1 MTSSTLR
8 SSPLPCCPSAPCP
21 AQALRKAAARSG
33 GARGGL
39 RAPSAV
45 PAGSEPP
52 GKGSWGRAGT
62 DPGPYNSLCSP
73 ARVCLCPLPCCAP
86 GTPAPAGPLL
96 PRGWGRAAA
105 GKLSLSHGCSSIGG
119 FLCLV
124 QVAEFKK
131 RCSEPEKHLWVVP
144 LGKGAWCQGRDG
156 AREGVV
162 SLGNT
167 GATLQSCF

>member
-1 MTSSTLR
+1 MLPKR
-8 SSPLPCCPSAPCP
+8 PLPCPSP
-21 AQALRKAAARSG
+21 AQSC
-33 GARGGL
+33 GAQRGRTG
-39 RAPSAV
+39 R
-45 PAGSEPP
+45 PAGSLCCPRRVRAAR
-52 GKGSWGRAGT
+52 KGSWGRAGT
-62 DPGPYNSLCSP
+62 EPGPYKPLCSP

-156 AREGVV
+156 AREGMV